1 MIKRTR
7 LANKDDIE
15 KIHAIEV
22 ETFENPWSE
31 KSIENAI
38 VKDDLSDILLVEVDE
53 DLAGYI
59 SFMKIYDE
67 IHIGNVAVAKKFRG
81 QNIGSELF
89 EGLIKIAEKENFKMT
104 LEVEKTNEVAFNLY
118 KKYNFEIVGERKNY
132 YGINR
137 DAYIMWRE

>member
-7 LANKDDIE
+7 LANKNDID
-15 KIHAIEV
+15 KIHEIEV
-22 ETFENPWSE
+22 ESFENPWSK
-31 KSIENAI
+31 KSIENTI
-38 VKDDLSDILLVEVDE
+38 INDELSDILLVEVDE

-81 QNIGSELF
+81 QNIGNDLF
-89 EGLIKIAEKENFKMT
+89 EGLIRIAEKENFKMT

-118 KKYNFEIVGERKNY
+118 KKHDFEIVGERKNY
-132 YGINR
+132 YGLNR

>member
-7 LANKDDIE
+7 LANKDDID
-15 KIHAIEV
+15 KIHDIEV
-22 ETFENPWSE
+22 ESFENPWS
-31 KSIENAI
+31 KQSIENAI
-38 VKDDLSDILLVEVDE
+38 VNDELSDILIVEVDE
-53 DLAGYI
+53 ELAGYI

-81 QNIGSELF
+81 QKIGNDLF
-89 EGLIKIAEKENFKMT
+89 DGLVKIAEEENFKMT
-104 LEVEKTNEVAFNLY
+104 LEVEKTNAPAFNLY
-118 KKYNFEIVGERKNY
+118 KKYNFEILGERKNY

>member
-7 LANKDDIE
+7 LANKDDID
-15 KIHAIEV
+15 KIHDIEV
-22 ETFENPWSE
+22 ESFENPWS
-31 KSIENAI
+31 KQSIENAI
-38 VKDDLSDILLVEVDE
+38 VNDELLDILIVEIDE

-81 QNIGSELF
+81 QKIGNDLF
-89 EGLIKIAEKENFKMT
+89 DGLVQLAEKDNFKMT
-104 LEVEKTNEVAFNLY
+104 LEVEKTNEPAFNLY
-118 KKYNFEIVGERKNY
+118 KKYNFEILGERKNY

-137 DAYIMWRE
+137 DAYILWRE

>member
-7 LANKDDIE
+7 LANKNDIE
-15 KIHAIEV
+15 KIHEIEV
-22 ETFENPWSE
+22 ESFENPWSK

-38 VKDDLSDILLVEVDE
+38 VNDELSDILLVEVDE

-81 QNIGSELF
+81 QNIGNDLF

-118 KKYNFEIVGERKNY
+118 KKHDFEIVGERKNY
-132 YGINR
+132 YGLKR

>member
-7 LANKDDIE
+7 LANKNDIE
-15 KIHAIEV
+15 KIHEIEV
-22 ETFENPWSE
+22 ESFENPWSK

-38 VKDDLSDILLVEVDE
+38 VNDELSDILLVEVDE

-67 IHIGNVAVAKKFRG
+67 IHRGNVAVAKKFRG
-81 QNIGSELF
+81 QKIGNDLF

-104 LEVEKTNEVAFNLY
+104 LEVEKNNEVAFNLY
-118 KKYNFEIVGERKNY
+118 KKHDFEIVGERKNY
-132 YGINR
+132 YGLNR

>member
-7 LANKDDIE
+7 LANKNDIE
-15 KIHAIEV
+15 KIHEIEV
-22 ETFENPWSE
+22 ESFENPWSK

-38 VKDDLSDILLVEVDE
+38 VNDELSDILLVEVAE

-81 QNIGSELF
+81 QKIGNDLF
-89 EGLIKIAEKENFKMT
+89 DGLIKIAEKENFKMT

-118 KKYNFEIVGERKNY
+118 KKHDFEIVGERKNY
-132 YGINR
+132 YGLNR

>member
-7 LANKDDIE
+7 LANKNDIE
-15 KIHAIEV
+15 KIHEIEI
-22 ETFENPWSE
+22 ESFENPWSK

-38 VKDDLSDILLVEVDE
+38 VNDELSDILLVEVAE

-67 IHIGNVAVAKKFRG
+67 IHIGNVAVAKEFRG
-81 QNIGSELF
+81 QNIGNDLF

-118 KKYNFEIVGERKNY
+118 KKHDFEIVGERKNY
-132 YGINR
+132 YGLNR

>member
-7 LANKDDIE
+7 LANKDDID
-15 KIHAIEV
+15 KIHDIEV
-22 ETFENPWSE
+22 ESFENPWS
-31 KSIENAI
+31 KQSIENAI
-38 VKDDLSDILLVEVDE
+38 VNDELSDILIVEIDE

-81 QNIGSELF
+81 QKIGNDLF
-89 EGLIKIAEKENFKMT
+89 DGLVQLAEKDNFKMT
-104 LEVEKTNEVAFNLY
+104 LEVEKTNEPAFNLY
-118 KKYNFEIVGERKNY
+118 KKYNFEILGERKNY

-137 DAYIMWRE
+137 DAYILWRE